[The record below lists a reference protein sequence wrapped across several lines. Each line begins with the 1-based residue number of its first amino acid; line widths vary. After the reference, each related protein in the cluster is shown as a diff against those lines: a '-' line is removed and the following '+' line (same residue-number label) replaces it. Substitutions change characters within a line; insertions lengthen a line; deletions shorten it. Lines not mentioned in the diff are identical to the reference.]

1 MSLALTFSSCQGARA
16 GPRAPEQRGGRLL
29 CALSVFSEGE
39 NWLKGCQRTWKHTS
53 IRAHAHTQAARSRF
67 FSLLSAAL
75 PVRTECLKWFGGKKK
90 KRTRTHTRAALIT
103 RVFLPVFVVL
113 GLQKH
118 EGGEQ
123 SPRSNTG
130 VRTSDLTKENGPQ
143 WETVRVLAL
152 QREQRE
158 RTRPDALFVKWQL
171 QKKKF
176 TRLPFAAWK
185 STRSRRS

>member
-1 MSLALTFSSCQGARA
+1 MLPPVGLARAPLTFCCCLYAAKRSIFLASKVLLRARVGMSLALTFSSCQGARA

-53 IRAHAHTQAARSRF
+53 IRAHTHTCGKKQI
-67 FSLLSAAL
+67 LLSALGCTAGKNR
-75 PVRTECLKWFGGKKK
+75 VFEMVWWKKK

-123 SPRSNTG
+123 SPRSNTMELG
-130 VRTSDLTKENGPQ
+130 LRT
-143 WETVRVLAL
+143 
-152 QREQRE
+152 
-158 RTRPDALFVKWQL
+158 
-171 QKKKF
+171 
-176 TRLPFAAWK
+176 
-185 STRSRRS
+185 